1 MQLGIQ
7 IQCKTL
13 TFGKLYIANNL
24 QIREEKKTVEEG
36 RSDFNINEAMSMISD
51 SMVPVHP
58 SLENLNSPLLSK
70 VCAWGVML
78 GLFVVSIIA
87 MAYACY
93 YTQNASNQST
103 GGQDNPIKKEVLKPL
118 DMEPKIV
125 VIMAGNEN
133 PTFFAKPSKINA

>member
-1 MQLGIQ
+1 
-7 IQCKTL
+7 
-13 TFGKLYIANNL
+13 
-24 QIREEKKTVEEG
+24 
-36 RSDFNINEAMSMISD
+36 MSMISD

-58 SLENLNSPLLSK
+58 SLESLNSPVLSK

-133 PTFFAKPSKINA
+133 PTFFAKPSKIYA

>member
-1 MQLGIQ
+1 M
-7 IQCKTL
+7 
-13 TFGKLYIANNL
+13 
-24 QIREEKKTVEEG
+24 EEG

-58 SLENLNSPLLSK
+58 SLEKLNSPVISK

-93 YTQNASNQST
+93 YTRNASNPST
-103 GGQDNPIKKEVLKPL
+103 GGQDKPIKKEVLKPL

>member
-1 MQLGIQ
+1 
-7 IQCKTL
+7 
-13 TFGKLYIANNL
+13 
-24 QIREEKKTVEEG
+24 
-36 RSDFNINEAMSMISD
+36 MSMISD
-51 SMVPVHP
+51 SMVPVRP

-93 YTQNASNQST
+93 YTQNASNQRT